1 MSRIQTM
8 PSEPL
13 FVRNATGLVREISA
27 FHALVFNA
35 GFINVGLTIVF
46 TFLYVPSFHPGASMV
61 LATVLGTLFAIP
73 MALVNAVLASTFPRS
88 GGEYVYNSRVL
99 SPAIGFA
106 TNFNITLWLLFYVGV
121 SGVLFA
127 QYGVAEIFR
136 FIGIRWNSPSFV
148 TSANLI
154 ITPAGE
160 FAVGTIAVAA
170 LLLGLA
176 FTTRRM
182 AQIQSWYFIGG
193 LVGIALL
200 IFVLIGTDREG
211 YVSAFNNYFGQIT
224 GKKDT
229 LATLAAQAKEKG
241 YAWNNFDL
249 LATLMIFFWP
259 ASFLFWGNC
268 STYFGGE
275 VQYAKRSQLVGS
287 VGAVILCGASIALA
301 TFVFNRPIGDETLG
315 MLSYLNA
322 IKAGLGFA
330 PSYAELSAIAAH
342 SSILGLIILLGC
354 ACWPILFASLMT
366 GACTRNFLAW
376 SMDRIAP
383 EVISQVSPRYH
394 TPIPALIACGIVAE
408 LSVGLYAFVP
418 AFAFAVGI
426 VGAFLTFL
434 TTAVSAIVLPFRR
447 PEIFERSPANW
458 RIAGFPAMTLA
469 GILAVVGL
477 ICVEVSMLSDP
488 YSGVSIFPSTD
499 AGTGAG
505 IPFLMFWVNL
515 GIFCLGFIVYF
526 LAKLIRRAQGI
537 NIELAFREIPPE

>member
-1 MSRIQTM
+1 M

-35 GFINVGLTIVF
+35 GFINVGLTVIF
-46 TFLYVPSFHPGASMV
+46 MFLYVPSFHPGASML

-73 MALVNAVLASTFPRS
+73 MALVNAMLASTFPRS
-88 GGEYVYNSRVL
+88 GGEYVYNSRIL

-106 TNFNITLWLLFYVGV
+106 TNFNITIWLLFYVGV

-136 FIGIRWNSPSFV
+136 FIGIRWSSAGFV
-148 TSANLI
+148 AAASWI
-154 ITPAGE
+154 ITPRGE

-170 LLLGLA
+170 LMMGLA

-193 LVGIALL
+193 LVGVALA
-200 IFVLIGTDREG
+200 IFVLIGIDRES
-211 YVSAFNNYFGQIT
+211 YVSAFNSYFGQMI
-224 GKKDT
+224 GEKDT
-229 LATLAAQAKEKG
+229 LSALASQAKEKG
-241 YAWNNFDL
+241 YAWADFDL

-275 VQYAKRSQLVGS
+275 VQYAKRSQLIGNI
-287 VGAVILCGASIALA
+287 GAVVLCGASIALA
-301 TFVFNRPIGDETLG
+301 VFVFNRTIGDETLG

-322 IKAGLGFA
+322 MKSGLGFT
-330 PSYAELSAIAAH
+330 PSYAEMSASGARLSI
-342 SSILGLIILLGC
+342 IGLIILLGST
-354 ACWPILFASLMT
+354 CWPILFASLMT

-383 EVISQVSPRYH
+383 EVMSRVSPTYH
-394 TPIPALIACGIVAE
+394 TPIPALIACGIVGE
-408 LSVGLYAFVP
+408 ISVYLYAFVP

-426 VGAFLTFL
+426 IGAFLTFL
-434 TTAVSAIVLPFRR
+434 TTAISAIVLPFRR

-469 GILAVVGL
+469 GILAVFGL

-505 IPFLMFWVNL
+505 VPFVMLWVNL
-515 GIFCLGFIVYF
+515 GIFCLGFVVYF
-526 LAKLIRRAQGI
+526 LAKWVRRTQGI
-537 NIELAFREIPPE
+537 DIELAFREIPPE